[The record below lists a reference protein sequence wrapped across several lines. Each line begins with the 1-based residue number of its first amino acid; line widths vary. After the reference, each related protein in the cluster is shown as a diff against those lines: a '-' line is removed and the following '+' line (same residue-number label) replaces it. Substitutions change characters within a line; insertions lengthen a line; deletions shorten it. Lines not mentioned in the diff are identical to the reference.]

1 MWGLMTGNVNRLD
14 CFKYEHCKALVYMR
28 EIGFVRLAFEM
39 LSCCGASVSIN
50 HRQNGVNKLLEYL
63 GKLSINA
70 L

>member
-1 MWGLMTGNVNRLD
+1 MTGNVNKLD

-28 EIGFVRLAFEM
+28 EISFIRQAFEI

-50 HRQNGVNKLLEYL
+50 HRKDGVNKLFGYL
-63 GKLSINA
+63 GKLSIKA